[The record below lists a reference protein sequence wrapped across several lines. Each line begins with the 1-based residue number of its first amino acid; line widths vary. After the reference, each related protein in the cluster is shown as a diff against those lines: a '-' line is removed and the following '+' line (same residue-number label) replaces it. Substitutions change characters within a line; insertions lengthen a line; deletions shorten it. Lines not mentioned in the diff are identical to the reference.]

1 MNSTN
6 TERINLPIREVLP
19 AESFG
24 HVIDFRARWQTAV
37 ETLSGR
43 ALEKIRL
50 EFAPL
55 SERLTS
61 THGSNDNDR
70 SINIVQPSHLPVS
83 A

>member
-6 TERINLPIREVLP
+6 AERMNLPMRELLQT
-19 AESFG
+19 ESRDG
-24 HVIDFRARWQTAV
+24 LMNFRARWQTAV

-43 ALEKIRL
+43 TLQKIRL

-61 THGSNDNDR
+61 THRSNDNDR
-70 SINIVQPSHLPVS
+70 SVNIVRPSHLPVS